1 MSVTI
6 DWVNFSPSNAFFGGL
21 LIGLGASL
29 LVVFRGKIAGI
40 SGILGGLIDMD
51 STANSHR
58 LWRGLFLIGLLVSSF
73 VYQLFAPLPE
83 SSISASLS
91 TLIVA
96 GLLVGFGT
104 RMGSGCTS
112 GHGICGLSRLSLRS
126 LIATISFMFSGFV
139 VCYLF
144 LHVLRMS

>member
-1 MSVTI
+1 MHLI
-6 DWVNFSPSNAFFGGL
+6 INWQNFTPGTSLLGGM
-21 LIGLGASL
+21 LIGLASAL

-40 SGILGGLIDMD
+40 SGILGGLIDTNT
-51 STANSHR
+51 SANSHR
-58 LWRGLFLIGLLVSSF
+58 LWRALFLFGIVGSSF
-73 VYQLFAPLPE
+73 VYEFFSTLPQ
-83 SSISASLS
+83 SNISASLG

-112 GHGICGLSRLSLRS
+112 GHGICGLSRLSFRS

-139 VCYLF
+139 ICYLF